1 MRFLSKRIAIILFF
15 ALVFTFITIYVIQY
29 FKSEEANLPTITQN
43 SASNTI
49 SNLLILYRRQ
59 FI

>member
-1 MRFLSKRIAIILFF
+1 MKFLSKRIASILFF
-15 ALVFTFITIYVIQY
+15 ALVFTFITIYVIQC

-59 FI
+59 FF